1 MSRYWQSGLCIS
13 TSDIAGLSHDK
24 QTAGLCR
31 CCGSSDIMTCVQDG
45 HERIVRKLLKQGAL
59 PDALNRQGRTAA
71 ELAEAHGHFRVIATL
86 EASRAQV
93 GPLPS
98 CCTLPLSCQHDSACS
113 DLMVCKNDPAMH
125 GLPCQR
131 FRGKAYSRAVSIV
144 LECLRQHESALGPS
158 DDISLQ
164 GYMHHQPQG
173 LQDFQ
178 RQVWA
183 VCRSLLFQRVCG
195 S

>member
-1 MSRYWQSGLCIS
+1 MSRYWQSGLGIS

-86 EASRAQV
+86 KASRAQV

-98 CCTLPLSCQHDSACS
+98 RCTLLLSCQHDAACS

-131 FRGKAYSRAVSIV
+131 FRGKAYSRVVSIV
-144 LECLRQHESALGPS
+144 LECPSQYESALGLS

-164 GYMHHQPQG
+164 GYMHHQPQA
-173 LQDFQ
+173 LQDCQ
-178 RQVWA
+178 GQVWA